1 MYSFHFFS
9 SFRQERDF
17 LMILGHTQIIQG
29 RSKVFSIFGLG
40 MACEIAVSNMAL
52 HEGLGRLGQNTGRP
66 SRFSAA
72 PKME

>member
-1 MYSFHFFS
+1 
-9 SFRQERDF
+9 
-17 LMILGHTQIIQG
+17 MILGHTQIIQG
-29 RSKVFSIFGLG
+29 LSKVFSIFGLV